1 MDLSET
7 IVAAMIGGAA
17 TMATAMFQLFL
28 AFRSRSKAD
37 VKPRKGTG
45 VRSMLAVFLIV
56 LGAAVA
62 GFAYSE
68 LRTEHSR
75 ERTLVLQEKLSQ
87 QVEAFA
93 SSARRLELLRSGSS
107 TDPSVLMAAGRLGMP
122 GRAEAL
128 LQMTA
133 CRPQTPTSSGDATGC
148 DPAHANRVALCANV
162 PARAGVLDVL
172 LYARPASAAR
182 DWEDDRVA
190 VEEDVGGAKFVER
203 AYEQEQGDGSKA
215 VCANFAQW
223 SSDQSHAARIVV
235 LYAPEKPRA
244 TPGMNPGMNNGSAVA
259 SEPSQT
265 VQAAMP
271 VVLPTPETQAA
282 SIAPEPSGAPKQA
295 SAITPQ

>member
-28 AFRSRSKAD
+28 AFRSRKAD

-45 VRSMLAVFLIV
+45 LRSMLAVFLIV

-68 LRTEHSR
+68 LRSEQSR
-75 ERTLVLQEKLSQ
+75 ERTLALQEKLSQ

-107 TDPSVLMAAGRLGMP
+107 TDPSVLMAAGRLGTP
-122 GRAEAL
+122 GRSEAL
-128 LQMTA
+128 IQMTA
-133 CRPQTPTSSGDATGC
+133 CRPQTPTTGSDATGC

-172 LYARPASAAR
+172 LYARPSSTAR

-190 VEEDVGGAKFVER
+190 VEEDVGGAKFIER

-223 SSDQSHAARIVV
+223 SSHQSHAARIVV
-235 LYAPEKPRA
+235 LYAPEKPRVVPA
-244 TPGMNPGMNNGSAVA
+244 GTIDGSAVA
-259 SEPSQT
+259 SEPSQA
-265 VQAAMP
+265 VQVANP
-271 VVLPTPETQAA
+271 VVVPTPETQAA
-282 SIAPEPSGAPKQA
+282 SIASEPSRAPKQA
-295 SAITPQ
+295 SALSPQ